1 MEEEPKMNKK
11 LSRILSLALSVVVM
25 ASALVGCGSKPAA
38 SSGSSSSSSSES
50 TSTEAPVETRVLKLS
65 HHCTEGDSNDIL
77 FNKFAELVKEK
88 TNGEIEIDI
97 YANGQ
102 LYGQKDALEALKLG
116 TLDLAM
122 SDTALWAN
130 YDPACGVMDMPYMFK
145 SREHAIK
152 VASSD
157 IIEPIKE
164 RLVESAGIRPILVEC
179 LNFRNSFVKDMSID
193 SFEDFKGLKMRTP
206 EAPMTIAA
214 FEAIGAN
221 PVVIPSGEAYTAVQT
236 GVADGLEG
244 HAEYMVLQKFYEV
257 AKNYVLTQHVMTFTA
272 LNMSEQVYQTLT
284 DSQKE
289 AFAEAGAEALEYFYE
304 YTDKLF
310 EEKFAELEANGVKI
324 TDIDRTPFEEA
335 CAPFIQNFIEE
346 NDLQDVY
353 DAIME
358 AAE

>member
-1 MEEEPKMNKK
+1 MKK
-11 LSRILSLALSVVVM
+11 RLFRILSGALCVLAMS
-25 ASALVGCGSKPAA
+25 ASLAGCGQ
-38 SSGSSSSSSSES
+38 SGQSPSGDS
-50 TSTEAPVETRVLKLS
+50 TETRVLKLS

-130 YDPACGVMDMPYMFK
+130 YDAACGVMDMPYIFK

-152 VASSD
+152 VSSSD
-157 IIEPIKE
+157 IIDPIKQ
-164 RLVESAGIRPILVEC
+164 RLVDAAGIRPVLVEC
-179 LNFRNSFVKDMSID
+179 LNFRNSLLKDMSID
-193 SFEDFKGLKMRTP
+193 SYEDFKGLKMRTP

-257 AKNYVLTQHVMTFTA
+257 AKNYVQTQHVMTFTA
-272 LNMSEQVYQTLT
+272 LNMSEKVYQSLT
-284 DSQKE
+284 DSQKQ
-289 AFAEAGAEALEYFYE
+289 AFEEAGVEALEYFYE
-304 YTDKLF
+304 YTNDLF
-310 EEKFAELEANGVKI
+310 DQKFAELEENGVTI
-324 TDIDRTPFEEA
+324 TEIDRTPFEEA
-335 CAPFIQNFIEE
+335 CAPMIQEFVEE

>member
-1 MEEEPKMNKK
+1 MNKK
-11 LSRILSLALSVVVM
+11 LSRILSIALSVVVM
-25 ASALVGCGSKPAA
+25 ASVLAGCGSKPAA

-272 LNMSEQVYQTLT
+272 LNMSEKVYQTLT

-304 YTDKLF
+304 YTENLF
-310 EEKFAELEANGVKI
+310 DEKFAELEANGVTI

-335 CAPFIQNFIEE
+335 CAPFIQSFIEE
-346 NDLQDVY
+346 NDLQDLY

>member
-1 MEEEPKMNKK
+1 MKKK
-11 LSRILSLALSVVVM
+11 LSRVLSGVLSLLMV
-25 ASALVGCGSKPAA
+25 SALLTGCGQQ
-38 SSGSSSSSSSES
+38 GSSDQTGSEGGAA
-50 TSTEAPVETRVLKLS
+50 EPRVLKLS

-116 TLDLAM
+116 TLDMAM

-130 YDPACGVMDMPYMFK
+130 YDPACGILDMPYIFK

-157 IIEPIKE
+157 IIDPVKE

-179 LNFRNSFVKDMSID
+179 LNFRNSLVKDMDID

-236 GVADGLEG
+236 GVTDGLEG

-257 AKNYVLTQHVMTFTA
+257 AKNYVQTQHVMTFTA

-289 AFAEAGAEALEYFYE
+289 AFAEAGAEALEYFYD
-304 YTDKLF
+304 YTEKLF
-310 EEKFAELEANGVKI
+310 DEKFAELEADGVKI
-324 TDIDRTPFEEA
+324 TEIDRTPFEEA
-335 CAPFIQNFIEE
+335 CSPFINQFIQE
-346 NDLQDVY
+346 NDLQDLY
-353 DAIME
+353 DAIMA

>member
-1 MEEEPKMNKK
+1 MKKK
-11 LSRILSLALSVVVM
+11 LSRILSAVMCMAVILALS
-25 ASALVGCGSKPAA
+25 ACGGGSGG
-38 SSGSSSSSSSES
+38 SGSSDSSD
-50 TSTEAPVETRVLKLS
+50 APSGGDAGVETRTLKLS

-102 LYGQKDALEALKLG
+102 LYGQKEALEALKLG
-116 TLDLAM
+116 TLDMGM

-130 YDPACGVMDMPYMFK
+130 YDPACAILDMPYMFK

-157 IIEPIKE
+157 IIDPIKE
-164 RLVESAGIRPILVEC
+164 RLVSSAGIRPILVEC
-179 LNFRNSFVKDMSID
+179 LNFRNSFVKDMAID
-193 SFEDFKGLKMRTP
+193 SYEDFKGLKMRTP

-221 PVVIPSGEAYTAVQT
+221 PIVIPSGEAYTAVQT

-257 AKNYVLTQHVMTFTA
+257 AKNYVQTQHVMTFTA
-272 LNMSEQVYQTLT
+272 LNMSEQVDQSLT
-284 DSQKE
+284 DSQKAAFDE
-289 AFAEAGAEALEYFYE
+289 AAAEALEYFYD
-304 YTDKLF
+304 YTNDLFDKMYT
-310 EEKFAELEANGVKI
+310 ELENQGVTI
-324 TDIDRTPFEEA
+324 TDLDRTPFEEA
-335 CAPFIQNFIEE
+335 CAPFIQNFVDE
-346 NDLQDVY
+346 NGLQEVY
-353 DAIME
+353 DAIQA

>member
-1 MEEEPKMNKK
+1 MKK
-11 LSRILSLALSVVVM
+11 NLSRFLSGVLCVLMMTTLLA
-25 ASALVGCGSKPAA
+25 GCGEKKPA
-38 SSGSSSSSSSES
+38 G
-50 TSTEAPVETRVLKLS
+50 EAGEGETKTRVLKLS
-65 HHCTEGDSNDIL
+65 HHCTEGDSNDVL

-116 TLDLAM
+116 TLDMAM

-130 YDPACGVMDMPYMFK
+130 YDPACGLLDMPYIFK

-157 IIEPIKE
+157 IINPIKD
-164 RLVESAGIRPILVEC
+164 RLVETAGIRPIMVEC
-179 LNFRNSFVKDMSID
+179 LNFRNSFVRDMSID

-272 LNMSEQVYQTLT
+272 LNMSEKVYQSLT
-284 DSQKE
+284 DSQKVAFEE
-289 AFAEAGAEALEYFYE
+289 AAAEALEYFYD
-304 YTDKLF
+304 YTEKLF
-310 EEKFAELEANGVKI
+310 DEKFAELEANGVTI
-324 TDIDRTPFEEA
+324 TDIDRAPFEEA
-335 CAPFIQNFIEE
+335 CKPFIDKFVADNGIEE
-346 NDLQDVY
+346 LYNDIL
-353 DAIME
+353 E

>member
-1 MEEEPKMNKK
+1 MKTK
-11 LSRILSLALSVVVM
+11 LSRIISAIMCM
-25 ASALVGCGSKPAA
+25 AMILTMVTACGNSNSTPGTTGGNPAGSGSPG
-38 SSGSSSSSSSES
+38 SSGGDA
-50 TSTEAPVETRVLKLS
+50 TVEPRVLKLS
-65 HHCTEGDSNDIL
+65 HHCTEDDSNHIL
-77 FNKFAELVKEK
+77 FTKFAELVNEK

-102 LYGQKDALEALKLG
+102 LYGQKEALEALKLG
-116 TLDLAM
+116 TLDMGM
-122 SDTALWAN
+122 SDTSLWAN
-130 YDPACGVMDMPYMFK
+130 YDPACAILDMPYIFK
-145 SREHAIK
+145 SRDHAIK

-157 IIEPIKE
+157 IIDPIKE

-221 PVVIPSGEAYTAVQT
+221 PIVIPSGEAYTAVQT

-257 AKNYVLTQHVMTFTA
+257 AKNYVLTQHVMTFTC
-272 LNMSEQVYQTLT
+272 LNMSEKVYQSLT
-284 DSQKE
+284 DSQKA
-289 AFAEAGAEALEYFYE
+289 AFAEAASEALVYFYD
-304 YTDKLF
+304 YTENLF
-310 EEKFAELEANGVKI
+310 DEKFAELERQGVKI

-335 CAPFIQNFIEE
+335 CAPFIQNFIDE
-346 NDLQDVY
+346 NGLQDVY
-353 DAIME
+353 DAIK
-358 AAE
+358 AAA

>member
-1 MEEEPKMNKK
+1 MKKK
-11 LSRILSLALSVVVM
+11 LSRILSLAMCAAVILTL
-25 ASALVGCGSKPAA
+25 AACGGSGG
-38 SSGSSSSSSSES
+38 SGDSGTSGSGDSGSGDGQVQSR
-50 TSTEAPVETRVLKLS
+50 TLKLS

-77 FNKFAELVKEK
+77 FNKFAELVEQK
-88 TNGEIEIDI
+88 TNGEIVIDI

-102 LYGQKDALEALKLG
+102 LYGQKEALEALKLG
-116 TLDLAM
+116 TLDLGM

-130 YDPACGVMDMPYMFK
+130 YDPACAILDMPYIFK

-157 IIEPIKE
+157 IIDPIKD
-164 RLVESAGIRPILVEC
+164 RLVTSAGIRPILVEC

-193 SFEDFKGLKMRTP
+193 SYEDFKGLKMRTP

-221 PVVIPSGEAYTAVQT
+221 PIVIPSGEAYTAVQT

-257 AKNYVLTQHVMTFTA
+257 AKNYVQTQHVMTFTA
-272 LNMSEQVYQTLT
+272 LNMSEQVYQSLT
-284 DSQKE
+284 DSQKAAFDE
-289 AFAEAGAEALEYFYE
+289 AAAEALEYFYD
-304 YTDKLF
+304 YTNDLFDKMYT
-310 EEKFAELEANGVKI
+310 ELENQGVTI
-324 TDIDRTPFEEA
+324 TDLDRTPFEEA
-335 CAPFIQNFIEE
+335 CAPFIQNFVDE
-346 NDLQDVY
+346 NGLQEVY
-353 DAIME
+353 DAIQA

>member
-1 MEEEPKMNKK
+1 MKKKM
-11 LSRILSLALSVVVM
+11 SRILSADMSMAVILALS
-25 ASALVGCGSKPAA
+25 ACGGGSDGSGTSGGSDA
-38 SSGSSSSSSSES
+38 SSGGD
-50 TSTEAPVETRVLKLS
+50 AGVETRTLKLS

-102 LYGQKDALEALKLG
+102 LYGQKEALEALKLG
-116 TLDLAM
+116 TLDMGM

-130 YDPACGVMDMPYMFK
+130 YDPACAILDMPYMFK

-157 IIEPIKE
+157 IIDPIKE
-164 RLVESAGIRPILVEC
+164 RLVSSAGIRPILVEC
-179 LNFRNSFVKDMSID
+179 LNFRNSFVKDMAID
-193 SFEDFKGLKMRTP
+193 SYEDFKGLKMRTP

-221 PVVIPSGEAYTAVQT
+221 PIVIPSGEAYTAVQT

-257 AKNYVLTQHVMTFTA
+257 AKNYVQTQHVMTFTA
-272 LNMSEQVYQTLT
+272 LNMSEQVYQSLT
-284 DSQKE
+284 DSQKAAFDE
-289 AFAEAGAEALEYFYE
+289 AAAEALEYFYD
-304 YTDKLF
+304 YTNDLFDKMYT
-310 EEKFAELEANGVKI
+310 ELENQGVTI
-324 TDIDRTPFEEA
+324 TDLDRTPFEEA
-335 CAPFIQNFIEE
+335 CAPFIQNFVDE
-346 NDLQDVY
+346 NGLQEVY
-353 DAIME
+353 DAIQA

>member
-1 MEEEPKMNKK
+1 MEEELKMNKK
-11 LSRILSLALSVVVM
+11 LSRILSIALSVVVM
-25 ASALVGCGSKPAA
+25 ASVLAGCGSKPAA

-116 TLDLAM
+116 TLDMAM

-145 SREHAIK
+145 SRDHAIK

-157 IIEPIKE
+157 IIDPIKE

-304 YTDKLF
+304 YTENLF
-310 EEKFAELEANGVKI
+310 DEKFAELEANGVTI

-335 CAPFIQNFIEE
+335 CAPFIQSFIEE
-346 NDLQDVY
+346 NDLQDLY

>member
-1 MEEEPKMNKK
+1 MEEELKMNKK
-11 LSRILSLALSVVVM
+11 LSCILSIALSVVVM
-25 ASALVGCGSKPAA
+25 ASVLAGCGSKPAA

-130 YDPACGVMDMPYMFK
+130 YDEACGILDMPYIFK

-157 IIEPIKE
+157 IINPIKE

-193 SFEDFKGLKMRTP
+193 SFEDFKGLKMRVP

-284 DSQKE
+284 DSQKQ
-289 AFAEAGAEALEYFYE
+289 AFEEAGAEALEYFYE
-304 YTDKLF
+304 YTENLF
-310 EEKFAELEANGVKI
+310 DEKFAELEANGVTI

-346 NDLQDVY
+346 NDLQDLY

>member
-1 MEEEPKMNKK
+1 MNKN
-11 LSRILSLALSVVVM
+11 LSRVLSGAMCALMLASVL
-25 ASALVGCGSKPAA
+25 AGCGQKSPAGSA
-38 SSGSSSSSSSES
+38 SGS
-50 TSTEAPVETRVLKLS
+50 AGGAVETRVLKLA
-65 HHCTEGDSNDIL
+65 HHVPEGDSNDIL

-97 YANGQ
+97 YPNGQ
-102 LYGQKDALEALKLG
+102 LYGQKDGLEALKLG

-122 SDTALWAN
+122 SDTSLWAN
-130 YDPACGVMDMPYMFK
+130 YDPACGVLDMPYMFK

-157 IIEPIKE
+157 IIDPIKD
-164 RLVESAGIRPILVEC
+164 RLVSSAGIRPILVEC
-179 LNFRNSFVKDMSID
+179 LNFRNALVKDMNVD
-193 SFEDFKGLKMRTP
+193 SFEDFKGMKMRTP

-214 FEAIGAN
+214 FEAVGAN

-257 AKNYVLTQHVMTFTA
+257 AKNYVQTQHVMTFTA
-272 LNMSEQVYQTLT
+272 LNMSEKVYETLT
-284 DSQKE
+284 DSQKQ
-289 AFAEAGAEALEYFYE
+289 AFADASTESLAYFYE

-310 EEKFAELEANGVKI
+310 EEKYAELEANGVKI

-335 CAPFIQNFIEE
+335 CAPFIQQFVADN
-346 NDLQDVY
+346 NLQDVY
-353 DAIME
+353 SAIME